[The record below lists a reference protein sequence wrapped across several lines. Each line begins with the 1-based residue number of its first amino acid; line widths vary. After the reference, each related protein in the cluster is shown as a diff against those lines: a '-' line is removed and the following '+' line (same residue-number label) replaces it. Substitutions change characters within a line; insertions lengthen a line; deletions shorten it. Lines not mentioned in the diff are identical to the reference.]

1 LHYLF
6 KLPENVS
13 EEEATL
19 LLLEKGF
26 TYPYSIEEGGEII
39 LGAFSEEEREAP
51 LELIK
56 KEMTPSIDWEKEW
69 QSHAPHFAD
78 GVQSLTLPNGKIL
91 ELLPGAGFGDYS
103 HPTTQLCLNKLSLYI
118 KDQMVVDIGSGSGIL
133 MLASRLLGA
142 PKAIGVEIDPLAIE
156 HSKLNQAHNNIT
168 NISFDLKEARGPL
181 LIVINM
187 IRSEQMA
194 LFKENP
200 NILLLK
206 GIWIIS
212 GLLIEERGI
221 YLDFLLSKGFTLI
234 EEELKEGWLA
244 FVCNH
249 PT

>member
-1 LHYLF
+1 MHYLF

-26 TYPYSIEEGGEII
+26 TYPYSIEEGGQII

-78 GVQSLTLPNGKIL
+78 GVQSLALPNGKIL
-91 ELLPGAGFGDYS
+91 ELVPGAGFGDYS
-103 HPTTQLCLNKLSLYI
+103 HPTTQLCLNNLSIYI
-118 KDQMVVDIGSGSGIL
+118 KGHTVIDIGSGSGIL

-142 PKAIGVEIDPLAIE
+142 RKAIGIEIDPLAIE

-168 NISFDLKEARGPL
+168 DISFDLEKASPPL

-200 NILLLK
+200 DMLLLK

-212 GLLIEERGI
+212 GLLVEERDI
-221 YLDFLLSKGFTLI
+221 YLDFLIPKGFTLI
-234 EEELKEGWLA
+234 EEESKEGWLVLVVL
-244 FVCNH
+244 FE
-249 PT
+249 